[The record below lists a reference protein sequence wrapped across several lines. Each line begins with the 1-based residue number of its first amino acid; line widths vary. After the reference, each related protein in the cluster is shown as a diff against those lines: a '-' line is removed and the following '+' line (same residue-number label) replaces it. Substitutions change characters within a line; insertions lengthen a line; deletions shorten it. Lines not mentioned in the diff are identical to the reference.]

1 MTAAAA
7 LPRGAPAVQAC
18 GLVKEFEKGRRTIWQ
33 RLRGQPDKRTTFRAV
48 GGIDLVVEAGEIFGL
63 LGPDGAGK
71 TNTMKMLSTLRPQ
84 RRCSCWGARSAACSG
99 SRSARSR
106 C

>member
-7 LPRGAPAVQAC
+7 LPRGAPAVQAR

-48 GGIDLVVEAGEIFGL
+48 DGIDLVVEAGRSSACWD
-63 LGPDGAGK
+63 PMAPA
-71 TNTMKMLSTLRPQ
+71 RPT
-84 RRCSCWGARSAACSG
+84 R
-99 SRSARSR
+99 
-106 C
+106 